1 MKIRLMFSIFGLIAL
16 LSLLGCMNE
25 EEPDIDNNE
34 ITGEESPKDTLQTPP
49 NLTVSVGE
57 EIIRTVR
64 GTYSWSYNNGDGTS
78 TGIQADSG
86 APPNLVENQNLVDV
100 TPNKEVRLN
109 FDTEPTDY
117 QVRVWDTDNN
127 IKGTYDE
134 VVISEYNGKVIYE
147 DLAQWEQG
155 TVSYAFSLNVKE

>member
-1 MKIRLMFSIFGLIAL
+1 LKIKLLISIFGLIVL

-25 EEPDIDNNE
+25 EGSDTDNNE

-49 NLTVSVGE
+49 NLTISVGE
-57 EIIRTVR
+57 EIVRLVR

-78 TGIQADSG
+78 TGINADSG
-86 APPNLVENQNLVDV
+86 TPPNLVENQKLVDV
-100 TPNKEVRLN
+100 TPNTEVRLN
-109 FDTEPTDY
+109 FETQPTNY
-117 QVRVWDTDNN
+117 QVMIWDTNNN

-134 VVISEYNGKVIYE
+134 VVLSEYNGKVIYE
-147 DLAQWEQG
+147 VLAQWEQG